1 MPLQYPHWL
10 QPWVFGGA
18 SITPKILLLQLRQGS
33 PGPSWQRGG
42 FFYLSLPLLHD
53 PALLQAEV
61 SPESLALPELW
72 QGSLGPAWP
81 HPATSGT
88 ESSQSPGIITIILI
102 VITTI
107 ITVVIKSVASKQPGF
122 ES

>member
-1 MPLQYPHWL
+1 MQ
-10 QPWVFGGA
+10 
-18 SITPKILLLQLRQGS
+18 LLPVPTLLRV
-33 PGPSWQRGG
+33 
-42 FFYLSLPLLHD
+42 
-53 PALLQAEV
+53 PALLKAEV
-61 SPESLALPELW
+61 SPESLALPEIG
-72 QGSLGPAWP
+72 QGSPGPAWP

-107 ITVVIKSVASKQPGF
+107 IRAMIKSVASKQPGF